1 MAEPPAGYFRL
12 LYGRSPVHT
21 FGKTQNTPL
30 LAELMPENAVWL
42 NADVAATQ
50 GIRDGDRVMVEN
62 HDGARSGP
70 VRVKVTQ
77 RIRRDAVYM
86 VHGFGHNAPGLSRAN
101 GRGASDTALITNYVL
116 DPISGGAGMRVNF
129 VRLVKEA

>member
-1 MAEPPAGYFRL
+1 MAALELDYFAPLPEYEPVAEPPAGYFRL

-77 RIRRDAVYM
+77 A
-86 VHGFGHNAPGLSRAN
+86 HP
-101 GRGASDTALITNYVL
+101 
-116 DPISGGAGMRVNF
+116 P
-129 VRLVKEA
+129 